1 MVTSLQVLIEGIL
14 ISAIKNKHFLEYLQ
28 NKFSLEFLS
37 NLHHIRSADFW
48 LISADLM
55 DPHCHTG
62 VLSASQYDLPQY
74 LHKML
79 ILYALCY
86 FLYALNF
93 YLTDTCTEG
102 EVIPTNFYQDK

>member
-1 MVTSLQVLIEGIL
+1 MDSQ
-14 ISAIKNKHFLEYLQ
+14 
-28 NKFSLEFLS
+28 
-37 NLHHIRSADFW
+37 
-48 LISADLM
+48 
-55 DPHCHTG
+55 DPHRHTG
-62 VLSASQYDLPQY
+62 VLSAGQYDLPQY